1 MVTKYDGMMLF
12 TESLNARFFLL
23 VELFMRTDEDSY
35 RTLGNDGSSFLWL
48 YLWITRVYGSSVM
61 EKSGL

>member
-35 RTLGNDGSSFLWL
+35 RTLG
-48 YLWITRVYGSSVM
+48 
-61 EKSGL
+61 